1 MAVSDVFITDRELKR
16 DFLLR
21 FNGMHRCCRM
31 TWGECANVYEHETGE
46 KITSEALRSK
56 VRRAVRDAG
65 FVRVTEFPEK
75 VVVSV
80 QELTVHGCI
89 WCAIRRFFTKI
100 MRFLTKFSRK

>member
-1 MAVSDVFITDRELKR
+1 MKFRSSDILITERERKR

-21 FNGMHRCCRM
+21 FNGMHACCRM
-31 TWGECANVYEHETGE
+31 TWGECAAVYESETGE
-46 KITSEALRSK
+46 KIRPEALRSK

-75 VVVSV
+75 IVVSV
-80 QELTVHGCI
+80 QELTVRGCF

-100 MRFLTKFSRK
+100 RKFLSKNA